1 MPKLQHILP
10 ILFTWLSLWLAVGPL
25 TALFISIS
33 ADSSG
38 LIPELSSFAA
48 LLLCAVSVAETCC
61 SMLAGLHT
69 QTHTRL
75 LYVFPQLLVFYHFFT
90 VTPLHHSFTP
100 TLPLCR
106 CVRVSGSWPAGKW
119 AGWDSHG
126 AHAHM
131 KATAVRTK
139 TQWSNRKINKTNNDS
154 VTFHPIQSAFTL
166 ETFLDPHVA
175 IFCCSGLLWYYINAN
190 C

>member
-1 MPKLQHILP
+1 MAVTLTCCGATHSPFYFHFCWQLGAHPWTVIICCSASLCRLCSWDMLQH
-10 ILFTWLSLWLAVGPL
+10 ARRL
-25 TALFISIS
+25 TH
-33 ADSSG
+33 
-38 LIPELSSFAA
+38 
-48 LLLCAVSVAETCC
+48 TCT
-61 SMLAGLHT
+61 HT

-75 LYVFPQLLVFYHFFT
+75 LYAFPQLLVFYHFFT

-106 CVRVSGSWPAGKW
+106 CDRVSGSWPAGKW

-139 TQWSNRKINKTNNDS
+139 TQWSNRKRNKTNNDS
-154 VTFHPIQSAFTL
+154 VTFHPIKSAFTL